1 MVERARIAVLFVD
14 KSDADV
20 NLAVGELRRSGLS
33 PTWKRAGDLAALRAA
48 LDARTWEFV
57 VCDSSVPHIGVFEAL
72 ALTRELAPTTPFIVV
87 AGGLDDR
94 LVVDIVR
101 RGAVDVVS
109 KNNLVRLA
117 TTMIRELARPSNVHT
132 TSQLAAML
140 VSAREA
146 EARRIAS
153 DLHDRIGQLLAII
166 SRTLDDA
173 QRADPVLRA
182 AQLSAART
190 LTHEAIRNVRELSTE
205 LWPSILDDLGLVAAL
220 RWLGE
225 RYATRLGCPITVK
238 LDDIDRLPP
247 GVESACYRIAEASLA
262 NIAKHADARAVAIH
276 LRVTDDFD
284 LELAVCDD
292 GRGFDPDAAWHRAS
306 RGESLGLVAMR
317 ERALLA
323 GGTLTVVTAPG
334 IGTTVR
340 VNFAVRVS

>member
-1 MVERARIAVLFVD
+1 VL
-14 KSDADV
+14 S
-20 NLAVGELRRSGLS
+20 SG
-33 PTWKRAGDLAALRAA
+33 
-48 LDARTWEFV
+48 
-57 VCDSSVPHIGVFEAL
+57 I
-72 ALTRELAPTTPFIVV
+72 
-87 AGGLDDR
+87 DDR
-94 LVVDIVR
+94 LAVDVVR
-101 RGAVDVVS
+101 RGAIDFVN
-109 KNNLVRLA
+109 KHNLVRLA
-117 TTMIRELARPSNVHT
+117 STMIRELARPSNVHT
-132 TSQLAAML
+132 PSQLAAML

-146 EARRIAS
+146 EARRIAA
-153 DLHDRIGQLLAII
+153 DLHDRIGQLLIMI
-166 SRTLDDA
+166 GRTLDEA
-173 QRADPVLRA
+173 QRGDPVIRA
-182 AQLSAART
+182 AQLSAARS
-190 LTHEAIRNVRELSTE
+190 LTVEAIRNVRELSTE

-225 RYATRLGCPITVK
+225 RYTTRLGCPVSVK

-247 GVESACYRIAEASLA
+247 AVESACYRIAEASLA
-262 NIAKHADARAVAIH
+262 NIAKHADARTVAIH

-292 GRGFDPDAAWHRAS
+292 GRGFDPDLAWYRAS